1 VLNLEQ
7 KKAVVA
13 DLKARSSTA
22 QAAVLTDYRGL
33 TVGEMNDLR
42 SRLRESGVFFRV
54 VKNNLAK
61 RAVEGTDMEP
71 LTEHL
76 QGPTGLALADDP
88 VAAAKVLTEFAKDH
102 DDLEI
107 KVGVLDGKALDA
119 GELESL
125 AKLPGRQELITQVAV
140 GLNAPIVKLARS
152 LHEVPARFARALA
165 AVRDQKDQGEA
176 A

>member
-13 DLKARSSTA
+13 DLRARSETA

-33 TVGEMNDLR
+33 TVDEMTDLR
-42 SRLRESGVFFRV
+42 AQLRESGVFFQV
-54 VKNNLAK
+54 VKNNLVK
-61 RAVEGTDMEP
+61 RAVEGTDLEP

-76 QGPTGLALADDP
+76 KGPTALALAEDP
-88 VAAAKVLTEFAKDH
+88 VAAAKVLSEFAKDH

-107 KVGVLDGKALDA
+107 KVGVLSGKEMAPA
-119 GELESL
+119 EVAAL
-125 AKLPGRQELITQVAV
+125 AKLPSREQLLTQLAV
-140 GLNAPIVKLARS
+140 GLNAPATKLARS
-152 LHEVPARFARALA
+152 LNAVPAKFARALA
-165 AVRDQKDQGEA
+165 AVRDQKGEA

>member
-13 DLKARSSTA
+13 DLRARSETA

-33 TVGEMNDLR
+33 TVDEMTDLR
-42 SRLRESGVFFRV
+42 AQLRENGVFFQV
-54 VKNNLAK
+54 VKNNLVK
-61 RAVEGTDMEP
+61 RAVEGTDLEP

-76 QGPTGLALADDP
+76 KGPTALALAEDP
-88 VAAAKVLTEFAKDH
+88 VAAAKVLSEFAKDH

-107 KVGVLDGKALDA
+107 KVGVLSGKEMAAADVEA
-119 GELESL
+119 L
-125 AKLPGRQELITQVAV
+125 AKLPSREQLLTQLAV
-140 GLNAPIVKLARS
+140 GLNAPATKLARS
-152 LHEVPARFARALA
+152 LNAVPAKFARALA
-165 AVRDQKDQGEA
+165 AVRDQKGEA